1 MPSFAFLELCSPSMA
16 ECGGLEAAYIAGNN
30 SAICDTGNGAVSCL
44 VAKFVHVMAT
54 GTVGAGVGSG
64 TGNKAVGVQLIK

>member
-1 MPSFAFLELCSPSMA
+1 MPG
-16 ECGGLEAAYIAGNN
+16 CGGLHAAYIQGDN
-30 SAICDTGNGAVSCL
+30 SAVCDTGSGATACL
-44 VAKFVHVMAT
+44 VTKFVNIMAT